1 MAVRLQTHHVRH
13 SALPPPATRPLRQPP
28 LLLCGDQMGYPDN
41 DRKHDRV
48 GPKPSTFSGYRA
60 LDFVLSNP
68 GYIDK
73 TLLFTVRVVRVDKP
87 GDRAS
92 RSKK

>member
-1 MAVRLQTHHVRH
+1 GVKALGVRQIFV
-13 SALPPPATRPLRQPP
+13 PPEL
-28 LLLCGDQMGYPDN
+28 GYPEN
-41 DRKHDRV
+41 DKKHERV

-73 TLLFTVRVVRVDKP
+73 TLLFTVKLVRVDKP

-92 RSKK
+92 RSGK

>member
-1 MAVRLQTHHVRH
+1 MHHLSNPRL
-13 SALPPPATRPLRQPP
+13 LPSPSPRSMPHPSRPPSSVFFK
-28 LLLCGDQMGYPDN
+28 MGYPEN

-48 GPKPSTFSGYRA
+48 GPKPSTFSGTRA

-87 GDRAS
+87 GDRGS
-92 RSKK
+92 RLGK